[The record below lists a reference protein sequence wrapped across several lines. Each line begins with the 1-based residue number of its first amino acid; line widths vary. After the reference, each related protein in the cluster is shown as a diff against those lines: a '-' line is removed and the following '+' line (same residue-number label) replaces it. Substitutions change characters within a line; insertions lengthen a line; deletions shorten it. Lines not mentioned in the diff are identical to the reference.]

1 MKAVLLFVVL
11 IILFVLFTKFFIENF
26 ALFNNNLSS
35 DFNINKNLKYN
46 TSNNI
51 SINSYPSNNLD
62 FINNSNPFM
71 EFNDDIYKKKLYNIF
86 EINNNLNILFKI
98 SDNITWSK
106 WKKPDCLT
114 NKIYNKF
121 ITYFNI
127 ILKNNHIINEYNI
140 FNKFK
145 VNSFNK
151 YNFLFNIDIL
161 LYRKNKMHGKHI
173 NIIVY
178 YNNDK
183 FHIIYLNI
191 IGNVNE
197 FNIKNKTFLK
207 NTINDNIVDFI
218 NSDFNN
224 FNICDDNCDSC
235 NSLTDDYVNNN
246 IEKILIK
253 KINNKTFNIR
263 DSTYIN
269 NNINYNNNQNIVKK
283 HFMDKLYKPTI
294 IVPSNHI
301 N

>member
-1 MKAVLLFVVL
+1 
-11 IILFVLFTKFFIENF
+11 
-26 ALFNNNLSS
+26 
-35 DFNINKNLKYN
+35 
-46 TSNNI
+46 
-51 SINSYPSNNLD
+51 
-62 FINNSNPFM
+62 
-71 EFNDDIYKKKLYNIF
+71 
-86 EINNNLNILFKI
+86 
-98 SDNITWSK
+98 
-106 WKKPDCLT
+106 
-114 NKIYNKF
+114 
-121 ITYFNI
+121 
-127 ILKNNHIINEYNI
+127 
-140 FNKFK
+140 
-145 VNSFNK
+145 
-151 YNFLFNIDIL
+151 
-161 LYRKNKMHGKHI
+161 MHGKHI

-218 NSDFNN
+218 NSDSNN

>member
-1 MKAVLLFVVL
+1 MKAILLFIIL
-11 IILFVLFTKFFIENF
+11 IILFILFTKYFIENF
-26 ALFNNNLSS
+26 SLFNNNLSS
-35 DFNINKNLKYN
+35 HYFINNNL
-46 TSNNI
+46 NNNNNNFI
-51 SINSYPSNNLD
+51 INSYPSNNLD
-62 FINNSNPFM
+62 FINNCNPSM
-71 EFNDDIYKKKLYNIF
+71 EFNNDIYKKKLYNIF

-106 WKKPDCLT
+106 WKKPDSLT

-121 ITYFNI
+121 IIYFNS
-127 ILKNNHIINEYNI
+127 ILNNNHIINKYHT

-151 YNFLFNIDIL
+151 YNFLFNIDVL
-161 LYRKNKMHGKHI
+161 LYRKNKIHAKHI
-173 NIIVY
+173 NLIVY

-183 FHIIYLNI
+183 FNIIYLNI

-197 FNIKNKTFLK
+197 FNIKNKNFLK
-207 NTINDNIVDFI
+207 NTLNQNSVDFI

-224 FNICDDNCDSC
+224 FNNCDDNCDSC

-246 IEKILIK
+246 IENILIK
-253 KINNKTFNIR
+253 KINNKSFNTN
-263 DSTYIN
+263 DSIN
-269 NNINYNNNQNIVKK
+269 INKNINYYNNQNIVKK

-301 N
+301 H